1 MSDPLGY
8 RVGVYQSV
16 LDGLIWRQNLQLSKW
31 ARWDIHGFQNSING
45 YRGYVYLHPLYYHN
59 LGPCLGLEVGIE
71 LPDYTQVTLLGFPK
85 NEAQVILLTTLINGQ
100 KVPTWLSASM
110 GTLRKYL
117 VTSWLYTTLCLLHHW
132 PKLVSRGLAHGSARA
147 RGTMGTPLFLFQVL
161 KRPSPLVWLAL
172 VAILYL

>member
-45 YRGYVYLHPLYYHN
+45 YRGYVYLHPSYYHN

-85 NEAQVILLTTLINGQ
+85 NDHNTNKWPKSPDLAVSINGDIT
-100 KVPTWLSASM
+100 KIFSNIMA
-110 GTLRKYL
+110 
-117 VTSWLYTTLCLLHHW
+117 LYHSL
-132 PKLVSRGLAHGSARA
+132 
-147 RGTMGTPLFLFQVL
+147 
-161 KRPSPLVWLAL
+161 L
-172 VAILYL
+172 VAPLA